1 MRRNALWPTMLC
13 VASVATA
20 CGVRESS
27 TTQVAPKT
35 KNAATAATV
44 IAPLKKSATTVAKP
58 SSAVV
63 AASPRGTCSP
73 LGAIY
78 QSNPVFV
85 APPES
90 YEADD
95 SFSYGGGDCSFLAE
109 YGRGPWNVAQP
120 GVFEFQWS
128 ETKTVG
134 PVVVEISRD
143 GLVWQALET
152 SWSAAKPNSA
162 TARISLAG
170 QVYVRV
176 RSR

>member
-1 MRRNALWPTMLC
+1 MRRSALWLTSMC
-13 VASVATA
+13 VACLVTA
-20 CGVRESS
+20 CGANEPSAS
-27 TTQVAPKT
+27 QDAPQT
-35 KNAATAATV
+35 KNAA
-44 IAPLKKSATTVAKP
+44 KVAKP

-63 AASPRGTCSP
+63 AASPRSACTP

-78 QSNPVFV
+78 QSNPVIV
-85 APPES
+85 APPEPNVA
-90 YEADD
+90 ED
-95 SFSYGGGDCSFLAE
+95 SFTSDSGDDCSFLAK
-109 YGRGPWNVAQP
+109 YGRGPWNVTQP

-143 GLVWQALET
+143 GLVWQALQT
-152 SWSAAKPNSA
+152 TWSAAKPNSA
-162 TARISLAG
+162 SARISLTG